1 MDKINNLLELVEGK
15 IKQNILQIS
24 SLKSLNDNL
33 NYENIRLSKE
43 NDINKKKIQELEDKF
58 KALKIANTISLNENT
73 VNETKIEINKLINEI
88 DMCISQISD

>member
-33 NYENIRLSKE
+33 KR
-43 NDINKKKIQELEDKF
+43 
-58 KALKIANTISLNENT
+58 NESHT
-73 VNETKIEINKLINEI
+73 AWIVE
-88 DMCISQISD
+88 